1 MHVIL
6 TEDVEKLGD
15 AGEVVRVK
23 AGFARNYLLPQGKA
37 MLATDGRVK
46 EIEHKQRMVDE
57 KLRKQVGEYAAV
69 AKGLA
74 DLELEFERQ
83 AGPEGKLFGSVT
95 NADIHALLKERGF
108 KVERRRITLSEPIK
122 QLGDTTVD
130 VRLHREVSATVKIK
144 VIGGEP
150 EPEPEVAEAS
160 FEDIGEGIADEDMER
175 R

>member
-1 MHVIL
+1 MRVIL

-57 KLRKQVGEYAAV
+57 KLRKQVGEFTAV

-74 DLELEFERQ
+74 DMELEFERQ

-95 NADIHALLKERGF
+95 NADIQALLKERGF

-130 VRLHREVSATVKIK
+130 IRLHRDVSATVKIK

-150 EPEPEVAEAS
+150 EPEPEVEEAA
-160 FEDIGEGIADEDMER
+160 FEAIGEGIADEDMER
-175 R
+175 H